1 MLPTSAV
8 SARHMPSR
16 GTNPKLG
23 RLLMGR
29 WRLLLVLGLFVA
41 TRAQAQQGTGRVT
54 GTVVNE
60 GRPLPNAN
68 VLIVGSNPVRGSQ
81 TDATGRYTITGVPA
95 GPQQVQARL
104 IGFAPQTKAVT
115 VVADQS
121 VTVDFAL
128 ISQAVQLQGIVTVG
142 YGTQSRR
149 EVTGAIST
157 VDSSVFKQV
166 VAANPLDA
174 IKGRIPGVDIT
185 SGSFEPG
192 AASNIRIR
200 GVRSIT
206 ASNNPLYVVDGVPI
220 TGDLR
225 DIDQNSID
233 RVEVLKDAAATA
245 VYGSRGANGVL
256 LITTKRGSLTGKTE
270 FTLNSTYGVSKIRR
284 EVDMMD
290 ATEFANFRRESY
302 RSAGAA
308 ACANYFASAAATTA
322 CDLVALDPTMRAN
335 LAAGVNTNWQDL
347 LLRTG
352 NLNNTQIGFSGGNAE
367 TRFRA
372 GFGYLGQTGIAIV
385 QDYNART
392 GSFNISHTHGP
403 LDLQLGV
410 QGTRNHRD
418 AGRGAVMW
426 DEALFNSPLG
436 RNVDSTGTSIFLP
449 TEDGLLVNPV
459 MAARAYQ
466 RQIDRT
472 NILGTL
478 TGSLRL
484 MDGLRAHVNFGPQYT
499 NQTDGRF
506 IGVFTRQKR
515 GVGAPDAT
523 ELRNQDQN
531 YTLSNFL
538 DYDKLLGGEKHHIQ
552 ATALY
557 EVASFKTV
565 FDSAAALALPFD
577 NQLWYNLGTGSTP
590 TLNGAYTKRA
600 LQSYMG
606 RVNYTYHDRY
616 TLSATGRYDGS
627 SVLAE
632 GHKFAFFPAA
642 SLGWQIGD
650 ESFMQGVP
658 GLSDLKLRVSYG
670 RVGNSAINAYQTLGL
685 LNRTWAANNGTYVV
699 GFGPGAIPNPNLRWE
714 TTDKYN
720 LGFDFGFID
729 QRIAGQVDAYRE
741 NTHDLLL
748 ARALPQTSGYS
759 SVLENVGATKNTG
772 IEFAITTQNLQ
783 KWHGL
788 GWTTDFNISTNKNEI
803 VALSSGLTSDVGNA
817 RFVGQPI
824 NVNYDYKYVG
834 LWQMADSALAR
845 TACGCKPGDIRV
857 ADLNSDGKIN
867 SDDRTIIGRQYN
879 FPRWQGSLN
888 NRFTFGKVDLS
899 VLAMARQGFLIND
912 AFTSAYNSL
921 AGRFNN
927 VATNYWTPENQTGTE
942 PRPSTNGLGNF
953 AGSRNYKDGSFVR
966 IRDITLG
973 YALSNALAG
982 RIGASRARLY
992 IRAQDPFI
1000 FTKYKGWDPEAGFSA
1015 GDGASGASQID
1026 QGGPAFR
1033 TALFGLD
1040 ITF

>member
-1 MLPTSAV
+1 
-8 SARHMPSR
+8 
-16 GTNPKLG
+16 
-23 RLLMGR
+23 MGR
-29 WRLLLVLGLFVA
+29 WRLLLVLGLCVA
-41 TRAQAQQGTGRVT
+41 GGAQAQEGTGRVT
-54 GTVVNE
+54 GTVTSE

-68 VLIVGSNPVRGSQ
+68 VVIVGSNPVRGTQ
-81 TDATGRYTITGVPA
+81 TDPAGRYTISGVTA
-95 GPQQVQARL
+95 GAHEVQARL
-104 IGFAPQTKAVT
+104 IGFAPVTRPVT
-115 VVADQS
+115 VTANAS
-121 VTVDFAL
+121 VTADFQLAA
-128 ISQAVQLQGIVTVG
+128 QAVQLQGIVTVG

-149 EVTGAIST
+149 EVTGAISS

-166 VAANPLDA
+166 VSANPLEA

-185 SGSFEPG
+185 AGSFEPG

-200 GVRSIT
+200 GTRSIT

-225 DIDQNSID
+225 DIDQASID
-233 RVEVLKDAAATA
+233 RIEVLKDASAAA
-245 VYGSRGANGVL
+245 VYGSRGANGVVM
-256 LITTKRGSLTGKTE
+256 ITTKRGTTTGKTE
-270 FTLNSTYGVSKIRR
+270 VTLNSTYGVSKVRR

-302 RSAGAA
+302 RSAGTA
-308 ACANYFASAAATTA
+308 ACQNYLQGGAALTA
-322 CDLVALDPTMRAN
+322 CDAVALDATMRAN

-347 LLRTG
+347 LLRNG
-352 NLNNTQIGFSGGNAE
+352 NLNNTQIGFSGGNAD

-385 QDYNART
+385 QGYNART
-392 GSFNISHTHGP
+392 GSFNISHTQGR

-436 RNVDSTGTSIFLP
+436 LNYDANGNQVFLP

-472 NILGTL
+472 NVLGTL
-478 TGSLRL
+478 TGSLKL
-484 MDGLRAHVNFGPQYT
+484 AEGLRAHVNFGPQYA

-506 IGVFTRQKR
+506 IGIYTRQKR
-515 GVGAPDAT
+515 GAGAPDAT

-538 DYDKLLGGEKHHIQ
+538 DYDKLLGGDKHHVQ

-600 LQSYMG
+600 LQSWMG
-606 RVNYTYHDRY
+606 RVNYTYNERY

-685 LNRTWAANNGTYVV
+685 LGRTWAANNGTYVV
-699 GFGPGAIPNPNLRWE
+699 GFGPGAIPNPGLKWE

-720 LGFDFGFID
+720 LGLDFGFLD
-729 QRIAGQVDAYRE
+729 QRISGQMDLYRE

-748 ARALPQTSGYS
+748 SRALPQTSGYS
-759 SVLENVGATKNTG
+759 SVLENVGATKNMG
-772 IEFAITTQNLQ
+772 IELAITTQNLE

-788 GWTTDFNISTNKNEI
+788 GWTTDFNISTNKNRI
-803 VALSSGLTSDVGNA
+803 VALSSGLTADVGNN
-817 RFVGQPI
+817 RYVGQPI
-824 NVNYDYKYVG
+824 SVYFDYKYVG

-857 ADLNSDGKIN
+857 ADLSGDGKIN
-867 SDDRTIIGRQYN
+867 SDDRTIIGRHYN

-888 NRFTFGKVDLS
+888 NRLTFGKADFS
-899 VLAMARQGFLIND
+899 VLAMARQGFLVND
-912 AFTSAYNSL
+912 SFSSAYNSL

-927 VATNYWTPENQTGTE
+927 ISTNYWTPENQTGTD

-973 YALSNALAG
+973 YTLDQRLA
-982 RIGASRARLY
+982 RRVAANRARLY
-992 IRAQDPFI
+992 VRAQDPFI

-1015 GDGASGASQID
+1015 GNGASGESQID

-1033 TALFGLD
+1033 TVLFGLD